1 MYILNGPF
9 PYTKCMIYGYIRVS
23 TDKQTTENQRFEILK
38 FADEKQL
45 HVDRWIEETISATK
59 KLSDRKLGRL
69 LETMREEDT
78 LIVTEVSR
86 LGRSLLEVMSIL
98 HTLMEKDVKVFTTK
112 ERYELGNNI
121 SSKVL
126 AFAFSL
132 SAEIERSMISSRTKE
147 ALARKKS
154 EGKRLGRP
162 KGKLS
167 AVTKL
172 SGKDDLI
179 REYLQKNIPQT
190 VIARLLNVNRLT
202 VRNYIRT
209 RKLQKSAA
217 WKL

>member
-1 MYILNGPF
+1 
-9 PYTKCMIYGYIRVS
+9 MIYGYIRVS

-38 FADEKQL
+38 FADEKKL
-45 HVDRWIEETISATK
+45 SIDRWIEETISATK
-59 KLSDRKLGRL
+59 KLSDRKLGALIERVH
-69 LETMREEDT
+69 EDDI
-78 LIVTEVSR
+78 LIVTELSR

-112 ERYELGNNI
+112 EHYELGNNI

-167 AVTKL
+167 TTTKL
-172 SGKDDLI
+172 TGKDDLI
-179 REYLQKNIPQT
+179 REYLEKKIPQS
-190 VIARLLNVNRLT
+190 VIARLLNVHRLT

-209 RKLQKSAA
+209 RKLQKPAS
-217 WKL
+217 